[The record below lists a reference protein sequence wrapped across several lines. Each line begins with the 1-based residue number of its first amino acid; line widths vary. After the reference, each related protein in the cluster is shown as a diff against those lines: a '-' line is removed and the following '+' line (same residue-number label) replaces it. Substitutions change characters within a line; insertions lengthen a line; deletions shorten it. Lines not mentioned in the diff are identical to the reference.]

1 MLAHSWE
8 EEAVPLLYSRSEN
21 VGRMTF
27 DFPEKK
33 NALDQDARKEME
45 RIVTQ
50 VRDDDRVRAL
60 LITGAGGAFCA
71 GGDISTFAGS
81 SPVAMRDRMKQQHRV
96 TRMLYDLEKPVVAAV
111 AGPAFGVGFNIAL
124 LADVILAAPSAR
136 FCQAYA
142 RVAIVPDGGGLYLLA
157 RTVGT
162 QRAKAMFLTAQVIDA
177 QEAHDLGIVHAI
189 HEEDALDAEA
199 DALAVRLAEGPTRA
213 FGLGKSMLN
222 RGMDCD
228 FATYLEI
235 EATAEAHIMQTA
247 DHREAVASFKEKR
260 PPGFVGS

>member
-1 MLAHSWE
+1 M
-8 EEAVPLLYSRSEN
+8 PLLYNRSEG

-33 NALDQDARKEME
+33 NALDQGARKEME
-45 RIVTQ
+45 RIVTE

-60 LITGAGGAFCA
+60 LISGTGGAFCA
-71 GGDISTFAGS
+71 GGDINTFAGS
-81 SPVAMRDRMKQQHRV
+81 TPVAMRDRMKQHHHV
-96 TRMLYDLEKPVVAAV
+96 TRMLYDLEKPVIAAV

-142 RVAIVPDGGGLYLLA
+142 RVGIVPDGGGLYLLS
-157 RTVGT
+157 RVVGT
-162 QRAKAMFLTAQVIDA
+162 QRAKVMFMTAQVIGA
-177 QEAHDLGIVHAI
+177 QEARDLGIVHAI
-189 HEEDALDAEA
+189 HDEDTLQAEA
-199 DALAVRLAEGPTRA
+199 SALAARLAEGPTRA
-213 FGLGKSMLN
+213 FGLGKAMLN

-235 EATAEAHIMQTA
+235 EATAEAFIMQTE
-247 DHREAVASFKEKR
+247 DHREAVAAFREKR
-260 PPGFVGS
+260 QPRFGGT

>member
-1 MLAHSWE
+1 M
-8 EEAVPLLYSRSEN
+8 PLLYTPSEG

-33 NALDQDARKEME
+33 NSLDQDARKEME
-45 RIVTQ
+45 RIVTE

-60 LITGAGGAFCA
+60 LITGTGGAFCA
-71 GGDISTFAGS
+71 GGDINTFAGS
-81 SPVAMRDRMKQQHRV
+81 SPTAMRDRLKQQHRV

-142 RVAIVPDGGGLYLLA
+142 RMAIVPDGGGLYLLA
-157 RTVGT
+157 RVVGN
-162 QRAKAMFLTAQVIDA
+162 QRAKAMFLTAQVIGA
-177 QEAHDLGIVHAI
+177 QEARDLGIVHAI
-189 HEEDALDAEA
+189 HDEDALDAEA
-199 DALAVRLAEGPTRA
+199 SALATRLAEGPTRA
-213 FGLGKSMLN
+213 FGLGKAMLN

-235 EATAEAHIMQTA
+235 EATAEAHIMQTE
-247 DHREAVASFKEKR
+247 DHHEAVAAFKEKR
-260 PPGFVGS
+260 QPRFCGS

>member
-1 MLAHSWE
+1 M
-8 EEAVPLLYSRSEN
+8 PLIYTRADG

-33 NALDQDARKEME
+33 NALDQDARREME
-45 RIVTQ
+45 RIVTE
-50 VRDDDRVRAL
+50 VRDDDSVRAL
-60 LITGAGGAFCA
+60 LISGRGGAFCA
-71 GGDISTFAGS
+71 GGDINTFAGS
-81 SPVAMRDRMKQQHRV
+81 SPVAMRDRLKQQHRV

-157 RTVGT
+157 RVVGA
-162 QRAKAMFLTAQVIDA
+162 QRAKAMFLTAQVIGA
-177 QEAHDLGIVHAI
+177 EEARGLGIVHAI
-189 HEEDALDAEA
+189 HDEASLEDEA
-199 DALAVRLAEGPTRA
+199 GALALRLAQGPTRA
-213 FGLGKSMLN
+213 FGLGKAMLN
-222 RGMDCD
+222 RGQDCD

-235 EATAEAHIMQTA
+235 EATAEAHIMQTD
-247 DHREAVASFKEKR
+247 DHIEAVAAFREKR
-260 PPGFVGS
+260 QPRFCGS

>member
-1 MLAHSWE
+1 
-8 EEAVPLLYSRSEN
+8 VPLLYTCAEG
-21 VGRMTF
+21 VGRMVF

-33 NALDQDARKEME
+33 NALDQAARRDME
-45 RIVTQ
+45 RIVAE

-60 LITGAGGAFCA
+60 LITGSGGAFCA
-71 GGDISTFAGS
+71 GGDINTFAGS
-81 SPVAMRDRMKQQHRV
+81 TPTAMRDRMKQQHRV

-157 RTVGT
+157 RVVGT
-162 QRAKAMFLTAQVIDA
+162 QRAKAMFLTAQVIGA
-177 QEAHDLGIVHAI
+177 EEARELGIVHAV
-189 HEEDALDAEA
+189 HQEDALEEE
-199 DALAVRLAEGPTRA
+199 ALALAARLAEGPTRA
-213 FGLGKSMLN
+213 FGLGKAMLN

-235 EATAEAHIMQTA
+235 EATAEAFIMQTE
-247 DHREAVASFKEKR
+247 DHREAVASFREKR
-260 PPGFVGS
+260 RPRFCGS

>member
-1 MLAHSWE
+1 M
-8 EEAVPLLYSRSEN
+8 PLLYTRSEG

-33 NALDQDARKEME
+33 NALDQAARKEME
-45 RIVTQ
+45 RIVTE

-60 LITGAGGAFCA
+60 LITGSGGAFCA
-71 GGDISTFAGS
+71 GGDINTFGGS
-81 SPVAMRDRMKQQHRV
+81 SPMAMRDRLKQQHRV

-111 AGPAFGVGFNIAL
+111 AGPAFGVGFSIAL

-142 RVAIVPDGGGLYLLA
+142 RMAIVPDGGALYLLA
-157 RTVGT
+157 RVVGA
-162 QRAKAMFLTAQVIDA
+162 QRAKAMFLTAQVIGA
-177 QEAHDLGIVHAI
+177 QEARDMGIVHAI
-189 HEEDALDAEA
+189 HDEDALDAQA
-199 DALAVRLAEGPTRA
+199 SALAARLAEGPTRA

-222 RGMDCD
+222 RGLDCD

-235 EATAEAHIMQTA
+235 EATAEAHIMQTG
-247 DHREAVASFKEKR
+247 DHHEAVAAFREKR
-260 PPGFVGS
+260 QPRFSGS